1 MAGLFINTLPMR
13 VHLDAV
19 EPAIGLAGRIQTQQ
33 LDLGRYEWSSLLK
46 VQEWSEMARGEPLFE
61 NIVVFENY
69 PVDESAVPAALESEL
84 GLEMSHSFDKTNFP
98 LELVAAAGARIYLRV
113 SYDDVRFERVEILR
127 LLGHLVRL
135 LAGVAADPTAPAGE
149 LELLCDTERH
159 QLRCERLGLQAPQ
172 TADDLMHRLFERQV
186 ERTPAATAV
195 AGPGGMSYDQLNRR
209 ANRLAR
215 LLRSHGA
222 GAGRPIA
229 LLAHRGADFLTA
241 MLAAFK
247 AGSPYLPLAPGQ
259 PVPRQV
265 QILQRSGAPLA
276 LASREH
282 EATLAAAVAE
292 LPAGGGPLVLPL
304 EELLA
309 READE
314 RNLADGCAPQET
326 AYVIFTSGSTGA
338 PKGAMVEHRGMLN
351 HLLAKVV
358 DLELSGRDVVA
369 QTAAQSFDISVWQFL
384 AVLLVGGAVRVF
396 PEETANDPALFLDR
410 LGADG
415 VTVFETVPAL
425 LRLIV
430 QEAQHRGASRPT
442 LAGLR
447 WALAT
452 GDVLPPSACRD
463 WLALYPRVPVVNAYG
478 PTECSDDV
486 THHTVRCAT
495 DLVQRRVPIGRA
507 VRNLELYVADPM
519 LRLLPARV
527 PGELCVGGIAVG
539 RGYLNDPALTAAVFV
554 PDPWSGRHGARLYKA
569 GDLVRM
575 HEDGVLELRWRLD
588 QQIKI
593 RGFRVELEE
602 IEAVLR
608 QHPEVADAA
617 VVAKGEG
624 ADRRLLAFLVPAA
637 ADATA
642 GELDAE
648 LAGRLVPGVRAFVAE
663 RLPDYM
669 VPAGFALLPALPL
682 TPHGKL
688 NRIGLTKAEWEL
700 PAGGY
705 DAPATPL
712 QDILA
717 AIWSEVLNLPR
728 VGLDDNFFIV
738 GGNSLSAIQVVSRIR
753 RTLKVEVALRSLFDA
768 PTLGALSLVVEQA
781 MQAGRGAVLPPIRP
795 VARNQ
800 DLPLSFAQ
808 QRLWFVH
815 QMAPESPV
823 YNIPVALRIERP
835 VDAAAL
841 RRSFEGVVKRHEVLR
856 TSFEAVDGE
865 PFQRIVPGGALHLP
879 VIDLAA
885 LAPPVREA
893 AARAVVRL
901 LARDPFDVR
910 RAPLLRLALLKLA
923 AADHV
928 VSITAHHLVTDA
940 WSMRILIHEMATL
953 YGQVSRSLPD
963 LPIQYADFASWQRQW
978 LQGETL
984 QAELAWWRERL
995 GGAPPLLELPA
1006 DRPRPPV
1013 QSYRGKR
1020 EAAALPLAVSEA
1032 LRAASRREGATLFM
1046 LLLAGY
1052 QALLFRH
1059 TDQSDIC
1066 VGTPVA
1072 GRFQQ
1077 ETENLIGVFINTLVL
1092 RGRPAAALEFRQLVA
1107 QTRDTVL
1114 EVFAHPHMPFEKL
1127 VEELH
1132 PERSLQHNPLFQTM
1146 FILQNLARVH
1156 VEGLAADAADES
1168 PGMSYLPVDN
1178 SSSRFD
1184 LLLQLYDGGA
1194 GELFGMLEFS
1204 ADLFDSVT
1212 IQRLWSHLRT
1222 LLAGA
1227 AADGSC
1233 SLAEL
1238 PWLDPGER
1246 WQVVGEW
1253 NDTASEL
1260 AAVCVHELI
1269 ERQAASCP
1277 DSTALVAADRALTY
1291 GELQRRAHQLAHYLR
1306 GLGAGPGVVV
1316 GLLLER
1322 EPEMLLGLLGVLA
1335 AGAAYL
1341 PLDPEYPRERSTW
1354 IVADAA
1360 PRLVLTSERLASRL
1374 PLPGPGVVRLDA
1386 DWPKIARCSGAGL
1399 RQKVGALDVAYLI
1412 YTSGSTGRPK
1422 GVEVSHGAL
1431 SNLLLAMRARPGLGA
1446 ADRLLA
1452 VTSLSF
1458 DIAGLELFLPLV
1470 CGAQVVLAG
1479 RDDVVDGRRLAGLLA
1494 SCGATAMQGT
1504 PATWRLL
1511 LDNGWPGHPGLV
1523 ALCGGEGLPAE
1534 LAAEI
1539 RGRTAALWNL
1549 YGPTETTVWSAIHA
1563 VVPEGRGL
1571 IPLGRPIANTEIHL
1585 LAAGT
1590 AQPVPIGGV
1599 GELCIGGAGVA
1610 RGYRNQPVLTAER
1623 FVPDPF
1629 AARRGARLYRTGDL
1643 ARALPSGVLE
1653 FLGRTDHQVKVRGF
1667 RIELGE
1673 IESVLGCHLAVQQA
1687 AVVVR
1692 REAAGHPLVAYVVPR
1707 PGAAAAAAADLRG
1720 FLAER
1725 LPEFMI
1731 PGAFVFLDSLPLTPN
1746 GKLDRRDLASRELA
1760 PERGGP
1766 TLAAP
1771 RTAVEEVLAAI
1782 WSDVLARHPIGR
1794 DDDFFALGG
1803 HSLLAARVASRIRG
1817 AFGLEVPLRSLFE
1830 RRSLAELAQDI
1841 ELRRRGAGAVPL
1853 AAIEP
1858 AERGG
1863 EMPLSSAQE
1872 RLWFAH
1878 QLDPSSAAYNVHLA
1892 VALTGVLAR
1901 EALDRALAEL
1911 VQRHEAL
1918 RTVFPSRA
1926 GRAQQVVLPPQPP
1939 AMPVLDL
1946 AALGERAEREAR
1958 RLGEEESRVPF
1969 DLGRGPLLRVH
1980 LLRLGAASHVLLLT
1994 LHHVITDAWSM
2005 NVLTVEL
2012 AALYD
2017 AFAAGAAPAL
2027 PRLPIQYADY
2037 ASWEGRWFTEE
2048 TLDRELSWWRS
2059 RLHGAPERSALPFD
2073 GPPTEP
2079 PSRRGAGHR
2088 FLLPL
2093 ELSRALQELSRRE
2106 AVTLFMTLLAVFKVL
2121 LYRTTGQEDVIVG
2134 TNVANRNRL
2143 ETEGLIGF
2151 FVNLLALR
2159 TDLGG
2164 NPTFQQLLA
2173 RVRETT
2179 LEAVSHQDLPF
2190 EKLVSGLRLSGS
2202 ARQRPVFQVLCTLD
2216 DDAGPAA
2223 PVAVHGLDFVLLPAP
2238 MEPAKFDL
2246 ALFFT
2251 RRDAAITGRWSYPEG
2266 LFAPATI
2273 ERLSEDFVALATHAA
2288 EHPEARLD
2296 SLDRLPALQRAEREK
2311 QRTEQQERRLAS
2323 LKRGKNRSA
2332 ILVADAGAGE

>member
-1 MAGLFINTLPMR
+1 R
-13 VHLDAV
+13 
-19 EPAIGLAGRIQTQQ
+19 
-33 LDLGRYEWSSLLK
+33 
-46 VQEWSEMARGEPLFE
+46 
-61 NIVVFENY
+61 
-69 PVDESAVPAALESEL
+69 
-84 GLEMSHSFDKTNFP
+84 
-98 LELVAAAGARIYLRV
+98 AAA
-113 SYDDVRFERVEILR
+113 
-127 LLGHLVRL
+127 
-135 LAGVAADPTAPAGE
+135 
-149 LELLCDTERH
+149 
-159 QLRCERLGLQAPQ
+159 
-172 TADDLMHRLFERQV
+172 
-186 ERTPAATAV
+186 
-195 AGPGGMSYDQLNRR
+195 
-209 ANRLAR
+209 
-215 LLRSHGA
+215 
-222 GAGRPIA
+222 
-229 LLAHRGADFLTA
+229 
-241 MLAAFK
+241 
-247 AGSPYLPLAPGQ
+247 
-259 PVPRQV
+259 
-265 QILQRSGAPLA
+265 
-276 LASREH
+276 
-282 EATLAAAVAE
+282 
-292 LPAGGGPLVLPL
+292 
-304 EELLA
+304 
-309 READE
+309 
-314 RNLADGCAPQET
+314 
-326 AYVIFTSGSTGA
+326 
-338 PKGAMVEHRGMLN
+338 
-351 HLLAKVV
+351 
-358 DLELSGRDVVA
+358 
-369 QTAAQSFDISVWQFL
+369 
-384 AVLLVGGAVRVF
+384 
-396 PEETANDPALFLDR
+396 
-410 LGADG
+410 
-415 VTVFETVPAL
+415 
-425 LRLIV
+425 
-430 QEAQHRGASRPT
+430 
-442 LAGLR
+442 
-447 WALAT
+447 
-452 GDVLPPSACRD
+452 
-463 WLALYPRVPVVNAYG
+463 
-478 PTECSDDV
+478 
-486 THHTVRCAT
+486 

-507 VRNLELYVADPM
+507 VRNLELYVVDPR
-519 LRLLPARV
+519 LRLAPARV

-539 RGYLNDPALTAAVFV
+539 RGYLNDPALTAEVFV
-554 PDPWSGRHGARLYKA
+554 PDPWSGRPGARLYKS
-569 GDLVRM
+569 GDLVRL
-575 HEDGVLELRWRLD
+575 HEDGVLELRWRID

-608 QHPEVADAA
+608 QHPEVVDAA

-624 ADRRLLAFLVPAA
+624 ADRRLLAFLVPASA
-637 ADATA
+637 AGA
-642 GELDAE
+642 GEELDAG
-648 LAGRLVPGVRAFVAE
+648 LAERLAPGVRAFVAE

-669 VPAGFALLPALPL
+669 VPAGFALLPTLPL
-682 TPHGKL
+682 TQHGKL
-688 NRIGLTKAEWEL
+688 NRIRLERAEWEL
-700 PAGGY
+700 SATGY
-705 DAPATPL
+705 EAPATPL

-717 AIWSEVLNLPR
+717 TIWGEVLSLPR
-728 VGLDDNFFIV
+728 VGLNDNFFIS

-781 MQAGRGAVLPPIRP
+781 MQSGRGAELPPIRP

-808 QRLWFVH
+808 ERLWFVH

-841 RRSFEGVVKRHEVLR
+841 RRAVEGVVERHEVLR
-856 TSFEAVDGE
+856 TAFEAIDGE
-865 PFQRIVPGGALHLP
+865 PFQRIAPAAALPLP

-885 LAPPVREA
+885 LAPAVREA
-893 AARAVVRL
+893 AAGAVVQQ
-901 LARDPFDVR
+901 LARVPFDVR

-940 WSMRILIHEMATL
+940 WSTRILIHEMATL

-995 GGAPPLLELPA
+995 GGSPPLLELPA
-1006 DRPRPPV
+1006 DRPRPAV
-1013 QSYRGKR
+1013 QSYRGQR
-1020 EAAALPLAVSEA
+1020 QPAALPLAASEA

-1052 QALLFRH
+1052 QALLFRY
-1059 TDQSDIC
+1059 TGQSDIC

-1092 RGRPAAALEFRQLVA
+1092 RGRPAAEVKFRQLVA

-1146 FILQNLARVH
+1146 LILQNLARVQ
-1156 VEGLAADAADES
+1156 VEGMTTEAADEA

-1184 LLLQLYDGGA
+1184 LLLQLYDGGE
-1194 GELFGMLEFS
+1194 GELFGILEFS
-1204 ADLFDSVT
+1204 ADLFDPVT
-1212 IQRLWSHLRT
+1212 VQRLWSHLRT

-1227 AADGSC
+1227 AADGAC
-1233 SLAEL
+1233 ALADL

-1246 WQVVGEW
+1246 WQLVGEW
-1253 NDTASEL
+1253 NDTACDL
-1260 AAVCVHELI
+1260 PAVCVHELI

-1277 DSTALVAADRALTY
+1277 DATALIAADLVLSY
-1291 GELQRRAHQLAHYLR
+1291 GELQRRAYQLAHHLR
-1306 GLGAGPGVVV
+1306 GLGVGPGVVV

-1322 EPEMLLGLLGVLA
+1322 EAEMLVGLLGVLA
-1335 AGAAYL
+1335 TGAAYL
-1341 PLDPEYPRERSTW
+1341 PLDPEYPAERSAW
-1354 IVADAA
+1354 IIADAA
-1360 PRLVLTSERLASRL
+1360 PRLVLTSERLAPRL
-1374 PLPGPGVVRLDA
+1374 PVPGPGVVCLDR
-1386 DWPKIARCSGAGL
+1386 DWRAIAGAGDGADGL
-1399 RQKVGALDVAYLI
+1399 PRAGALDLAYLI

-1431 SNLLLAMRARPGLGA
+1431 ANLLLSMREQPGLAA

-1479 RDDVVDGRRLAGLLA
+1479 RDDVVDGQRLAGLA
-1494 SCGATAMQGT
+1494 ARCDATVMQGT

-1511 LDNGWPGHPGLV
+1511 LDSGWPGNPGLV
-1523 ALCGGEGLPAE
+1523 ALCGGEGLPAD

-1539 RGRTAALWNL
+1539 RGRCAALWNL
-1549 YGPTETTVWSAIHA
+1549 YGPTETTVWSAVHA
-1563 VVPEGRGL
+1563 VAPAGRGL
-1571 IPLGRPIANTEIHL
+1571 QPLGRPIANTEIHL
-1585 LAAGT
+1585 LAAGA
-1590 AQPVPIGGV
+1590 AQPVPTGGV

-1610 RGYRNQPVLTAER
+1610 RGYRNQPALTAER

-1673 IESVLGCHLAVQQA
+1673 IESVLAAHPAVQQA

-1692 REAAGHPLVAYVVPR
+1692 REAAGNPLVAYVVPR
-1707 PGAAAAAAADLRG
+1707 PGAAGAPAAADLRG
-1720 FLAER
+1720 CLAER

-1731 PGAFVFLDSLPLTPN
+1731 PAAFVVLERLPLTPN
-1746 GKLDRRDLASRELA
+1746 GKLDRGALAARELA

-1766 TLAAP
+1766 AYAAP

-1782 WSDVLARHPIGR
+1782 WGDVLARHPIGR

-1803 HSLLAARVASRIRG
+1803 HSLLAARVASRIRR

-1830 RRSLAELAQDI
+1830 RRSLAELASDI
-1841 ELRRRGAGAVPL
+1841 ELRRRGAGVLPL

-1863 EMPLSSAQE
+1863 ELPLSFGQE

-1878 QLDPSSAAYNVHLA
+1878 QLDPSSAAYNVHLP
-1892 VALTGVLAR
+1892 VALTGVLDRA
-1901 EALDRALAEL
+1901 ALGRALAEL
-1911 VQRHEAL
+1911 VGRHESL

-1939 AMPVLDL
+1939 ALPCLDL
-1946 AALGERAEREAR
+1946 AAHGEHAEREAR
-1958 RLGEEESRVPF
+1958 RLGEEESQVPF
-1969 DLGRGPLLRVH
+1969 DLGRGPLLRAR
-1980 LLRLGAASHVLLLT
+1980 LLRLAAASHVLLLT

-2005 NVLTVEL
+2005 NVLIVEL

-2017 AFAAGAAPAL
+2017 AFATGAAPAL

-2037 ASWEGRWFTEE
+2037 ASWQRRWLSEE
-2048 TLDRELSWWRS
+2048 TLERELSWWRS

-2073 GPPTEP
+2073 GPAVDP
-2079 PSRRGAGHR
+2079 PSPRGAGHR
-2088 FLLPL
+2088 FVLPL
-2093 ELSRALQELSRRE
+2093 KLSRALLELSRRE
-2106 AVTLFMTLLAVFKVL
+2106 AATLFMTLLAVFKVL

-2151 FVNLLALR
+2151 FVNDVALR

-2179 LEAVSHQDLPF
+2179 LDAFSHQDLPF

-2202 ARQRPVFQVLCTLD
+2202 ARQRPIFQILCTLD
-2216 DDAGPAA
+2216 DDAGPADA
-2223 PVAVHGLDFVLLPAP
+2223 VAVHGLALDLLPALT
-2238 MEPAKFDL
+2238 EPAKFDL
-2246 ALFFT
+2246 SLVFI
-2251 RRDAAITGRWSYPEG
+2251 RRDEAIAGCWVYSEG
-2266 LFAPATI
+2266 LFAQATI
-2273 ERLSEDFVALATHAA
+2273 ERLTEGFLALAAHVA
-2288 EHPEARLD
+2288 EQPEMRLD
-2296 SLDRLPALQRAEREK
+2296 SFDRLPAVERDEREK
-2311 QRTEQQERRLAS
+2311 KRAEQQERRLAS
-2323 LKRGKNRSA
+2323 LKRGRSRGA
-2332 ILVADAGAGE
+2332 VLVTDGGAGE